1 MLPSDD
7 FTPPTVASALP
18 GETPREPLASVPGDR
33 PIVAVFDFDGTLT
46 RSDAFLAFLRQSVGA
61 ARFYLGIIRLF
72 PILLGYALRLIPNW
86 QAKESVLTYFLK
98 GRPLAEVQAW
108 GQRFAASG
116 IGRLLRPEAVQR
128 LRWHQEQGHRTI
140 VISASLE
147 VYLQPWITQMGI
159 DAVSGTTLG
168 VEDHCITGKIAGSN
182 CYGSE
187 KVVRLRAMLG
197 DLSRFYIYAY
207 GDSKGDRELLAIAD
221 APYYRHF
228 GTASGSAPP
237 AWERGLVLSVIATA
251 TLYLAIVLWSGVD
264 QFWEAL
270 NRLPIWL
277 LPSLAGG
284 VFLGYGL
291 RFLRWQWY
299 LGAMGY
305 WVPWGNSLR
314 IFLASFA
321 LTASPG
327 KAGESIK
334 SLLLKRQ
341 YNIPIA
347 PTLAGLFCER
357 FTDALSVVLL
367 ICLSLSTAA
376 DLHWLVL
383 TIGAVQLV
391 LILLLQKP
399 AWIKRGILHPLARWP
414 KVAAIATKFEHLI
427 DSASTLLK
435 PKILVGSTLLALMA
449 WGLEGLVLYV
459 LFQFLGA
466 PTITPYQAVL
476 IHTASGLLGAL
487 TFLPGGIGGTEALL
501 IGLSVFYGIT
511 PTIAVTATF
520 LIRLLTLWFAVAIG
534 ILALIAVQRRLSN

>member
-1 MLPSDD
+1 MLRE
-7 FTPPTVASALP
+7 PPTSPPA
-18 GETPREPLASVPGDR
+18 DR

-46 RSDAFLAFLRQSVGA
+46 RSDTFLVFLRQSVGA
-61 ARFYLGIIRLF
+61 GRFYLGIIGLF

-98 GRPLAEVQAW
+98 GRSLDEVQTW
-108 GQRFAASG
+108 GERFAAAG

-147 VYLQPWITQMGI
+147 VYLQPWIAQMGI
-159 DAVSGTTLG
+159 DAVSGTMLG
-168 VEDHCITGKIAGSN
+168 VEDDCITGKIAGNN
-182 CYGSE
+182 CYGPE
-187 KVVRLRAMLG
+187 KVARLRAILG
-197 DLSRFYIYAY
+197 DLSQFYVYAY

-237 AWERGLVLSVIATA
+237 AWERGLMLSVIAAA

-264 QFWEAL
+264 QFWQAL
-270 NRLPIWL
+270 NLLPIWL
-277 LPSLAGG
+277 LPSLAGV

-305 WVPWGNSLR
+305 WVPWGNSFR

-327 KAGESIK
+327 KTGESIK

-376 DLHWLVL
+376 DLRWLVL

-399 AWIKRGILHPLARWP
+399 AWIKQGILHPLTRWP

-435 PKILVGSTLLALMA
+435 PKILVGSTLLAFMA

-501 IGLSVFYGIT
+501 IGLSVFYGAT
-511 PTIAVTATF
+511 RTIAVTATF

-534 ILALIAVQRRLSN
+534 ILALIAVQRRSRSAST